1 MASSQADKL
10 DIPARTLLRAAEVC
24 QIADL
29 QPYVLRSWETEFP
42 TLGVARAPGG
52 ARVYRRRD
60 VERVLEI
67 KELVFTE
74 GLTVA
79 GVKRRLGEPSAA
91 PNGDGDELPDL
102 ADVLGAEVKEQVE
115 RVKAGLRG
123 VLALLAANTT
133 EVGSTNDAASPTGE
147 GAPTKTAKRSRRKPA
162 SKRR

>member
-67 KELVFTE
+67 KALVFTE

-91 PNGDGDELPDL
+91 PNGDAAELPDL
-102 ADVLGAEVKEQVE
+102 ADVLGAEVKEQVD
-115 RVKAGLRG
+115 RVKDGLRG

-133 EVGSTNDAASPTGE
+133 EVGSTKDAAPTGE
-147 GAPTKTAKRSRRKPA
+147 AAPTKTAKRSRRKPA